1 MMQLAVAGTNVLASI
16 PSPPA
21 EFSKFSLGPLTIHA
35 YAICIMFGIIAAM
48 WITAR
53 RWRAKGG
60 PEDVVW
66 DICIWAIPFGIVG
79 GRLYHVLVTD
89 PDYYFGFN
97 GQSAHLAEIPQI
109 WAGGLGIMGAISL
122 GTVGALI
129 ACRRAGVRLSAF
141 LDAAAPGVLLA
152 QAFGRWGNWFNQE
165 LFGAPTTLPW
175 GLEID
180 PNSFNFPPG
189 IPAGTLFHPTFLYES
204 LWNVAGVLLLIA
216 LDRRFKLRRGA
227 MFWSYLIWYGIGRII
242 METMR
247 IDAADTIYILGIGLR
262 VHMWLA
268 IAMVVLGATGLVFV
282 FRKLRPQPDPGV
294 YLPGREP
301 KAEVT
306 ESAKPA
312 DAAKPTDAAK
322 PADHENGS
330 AKDTGESG
338 PEAGNK

>member
-1 MMQLAVAGTNVLASI
+1 M
-16 PSPPA
+16 
-21 EFSKFSLGPLTIHA
+21 
-35 YAICIMFGIIAAM
+35 
-48 WITAR
+48 
-53 RWRAKGG
+53 
-60 PEDVVW
+60 
-66 DICIWAIPFGIVG
+66 
-79 GRLYHVLVTD
+79 
-89 PDYYFGFN
+89 
-97 GQSAHLAEIPQI
+97 
-109 WAGGLGIMGAISL
+109 
-122 GTVGALI
+122 
-129 ACRRAGVRLSAF
+129 
-141 LDAAAPGVLLA
+141 
-152 QAFGRWGNWFNQE
+152 
-165 LFGAPTTLPW
+165 
-175 GLEID
+175 
-180 PNSFNFPPG
+180 
-189 IPAGTLFHPTFLYES
+189 
-204 LWNVAGVLLLIA
+204 AGVLLLIA
-216 LDRRFKLRRGA
+216 LDRKFKLRRGA

-330 AKDTGESG
+330 ARDTGEAG
-338 PEAGNK
+338 PETGNK